1 MIADATKL
9 QEVREQI
16 LSSEDF
22 VLSELRRIQYTYTL
36 KHVIRYG
43 IDRTEEYETESV
55 AEHIYGL
62 HVLADY
68 FLPLEDVESTMNLR
82 RVHDLIQY
90 HDIDEIETGDIVS
103 YLKTDKDR
111 EEGKQALST
120 VFERFPSH
128 LQSFIRDLLAEYE
141 AQETPEARFV
151 KALDKM
157 EPTFHSYTEAGKS
170 IFQKNGQTIEQH
182 LRIKEPYVK
191 TYPILRRFHEVT
203 TVHMEKDG
211 YFLSE

>member
-1 MIADATKL
+1 MTTDTTTL
-9 QEVREQI
+9 QAIREQI
-16 LSSEDF
+16 LTSEDF

-68 FLPLEDVESTMNLR
+68 FLPLEDLDSVMNQR

-111 EEGKQALST
+111 EEGKQALTT
-120 VFERFPSH
+120 VFENSLHISNRLFVIC
-128 LQSFIRDLLAEYE
+128 LQSTRHRKLLNH
-141 AQETPEARFV
+141 
-151 KALDKM
+151 AL
-157 EPTFHSYTEAGKS
+157 
-170 IFQKNGQTIEQH
+170 
-182 LRIKEPYVK
+182 
-191 TYPILRRFHEVT
+191 
-203 TVHMEKDG
+203 
-211 YFLSE
+211 